1 MRGNRRVMEKI
12 VGLVIAIAFVCLAA
26 PGNAQEI
33 VTDEMLASADITKGK
48 TTFLRCRACHTLAEG
63 DRDRVGPNLWGL
75 FDSEVGFR
83 EEFKYSQALQDA
95 DFTWTPDKLNGW
107 LAKPK
112 DFLPNNKMA
121 FVGLNREQDRINLI
135 VYLME
140 QTKAAD
146 DVTSQTDETGD
157 SGSESDE
164 GQSENMPA
172 ESTEGDDGETSETG
186 SDESESAEQ

>member
-1 MRGNRRVMEKI
+1 MKKI

-33 VTDEMLASADITKGK
+33 VTDEMLANADITKGK
-48 TTFLRCRACHTLAEG
+48 RTFLRCRACHTLAEG
-63 DRDRVGPNLWGL
+63 ERDKVGPNLWGL
-75 FDSEVGFR
+75 FGNEAGFR
-83 EEFKYSQALQDA
+83 EEFNYSQALQDA
-95 DFTWTPDKLNGW
+95 DFIWTPDKLSQW

-121 FVGLNREQDRINLI
+121 FVGLNREEDRINLI
-135 VYLME
+135 AYLME
-140 QTKAAD
+140 ETKAAD
-146 DVTSQTDETGD
+146 DITSQTDEIDD

-172 ESTEGDDGETSETG
+172 ESTEGDDGETSEND
-186 SDESESAEQ
+186 SDEDESTEQ